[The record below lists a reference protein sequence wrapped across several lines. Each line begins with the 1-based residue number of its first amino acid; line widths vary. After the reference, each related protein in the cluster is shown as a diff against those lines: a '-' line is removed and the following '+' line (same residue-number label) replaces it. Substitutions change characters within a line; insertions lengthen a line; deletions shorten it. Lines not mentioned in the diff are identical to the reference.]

1 MPKTGN
7 NIYKRKDG
15 RYEGRI
21 LLRRSVYN
29 KPQYIYVYARTLREV
44 KQKMKEVRE
53 REQKKQELPAVY
65 MQDAIAKWLNEMKRK
80 WKPNTYDTYLRM
92 INRYI
97 EPILGSY
104 RIEDI
109 TKSVLN
115 DFAEELV
122 NHSEHAQMSEGYKKY
137 ICAIV
142 YQILSYAN
150 EMYQLELQI
159 PSPPDFRI
167 KKKEMALPD
176 EKDLDRLEAYLM
188 SHLEN
193 ATCLGILLAKYTGI
207 RIGELCALQWKDIDL
222 EKGIVTIRRNLQR
235 VKNHEDREAG
245 EATGSGKTKVCMQMP
260 KTDKSFRDIPLADG
274 LIEILKKYQKA
285 PEQYLIPGRK
295 KEWAEVRTV
304 QYRFTAILKK
314 CQISSFHFH
323 LLRHAFASQCVGQGC
338 DMKSLSEILGH
349 SSVQITMNIYVH
361 SSMKQKKD
369 MMNLICGL

>member
-15 RYEGRI
+15 RYEGRV
-21 LLRRSVYN
+21 LLGKSVYR
-29 KPQYIYVYARTLREV
+29 KPQYAYVYARTLREV

-53 REQKKQELPAVY
+53 RTEKNRELTAIF
-65 MQDAIAKWLNEMKRK
+65 MRDAAEEWMAEMKNK
-80 WKPNTYDTYLRM
+80 WKPNTYDTYFRM

-97 EPILGSY
+97 VPILGDY
-104 RIEDI
+104 KIEAI

-115 DFAEELV
+115 DFSQELV
-122 NHSEHAQMSEGYKKY
+122 NHSDSGQMSEGYRRY
-137 ICAIV
+137 VCAIV
-142 YQILSYAN
+142 SQIISYAN
-150 EMYQLELQI
+150 EMHQLDFQMPRL
-159 PSPPDFRI
+159 PDFSVQ
-167 KKKEMALPD
+167 KKEAKLPD
-176 EKDLDRLEAYLM
+176 ESDLICLEDYLM
-188 SHLEN
+188 NHLDD

-235 VKNHEDREAG
+235 VKNHG
-245 EATGSGKTKVCMQMP
+245 EETGETALATGKTKVCIQMP
-260 KTDKSFRDIPLADG
+260 KTMKSFRDIPLADG
-274 LIEILKKYQKA
+274 LIDILKQYQKA

-304 QYRFTAILKK
+304 QYRFAAILKK
-314 CQISSFHFH
+314 CQIPSFHFH
-323 LLRHAFASQCVGQGC
+323 LLRHAFASRCVGQGC
-338 DMKSLSEILGH
+338 DVKSLSEVLGH

-361 SSMKQKKD
+361 SSMKQKKE